1 VPGISDMETIPVHGL
16 HLVVDDIDE
25 ARTALLAR
33 GVEVDEVIDMN

>member
-1 VPGISDMETIPVHGL
+1 MPGISDMETIPVHGL

-33 GVEVDEVIDMN
+33 GVEVIDIN